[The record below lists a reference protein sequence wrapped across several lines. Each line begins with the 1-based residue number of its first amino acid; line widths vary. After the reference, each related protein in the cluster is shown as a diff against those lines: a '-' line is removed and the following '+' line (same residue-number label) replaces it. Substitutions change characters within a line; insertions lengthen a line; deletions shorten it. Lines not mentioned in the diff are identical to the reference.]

1 VGGLWH
7 YIYELFIN
15 ILRVFGVIALEF
27 FSCRI
32 VSVSDVD
39 VPCVVAIT
47 EDFSEG
53 RGVRRGY
60 PPPNGGFV

>member
-1 VGGLWH
+1 MGGLWH

-15 ILRVFGVIALEF
+15 ILRVFGVIAFEF

-39 VPCVVAIT
+39 VPSVVAIA
-47 EDFSEG
+47 EEVELYGS
-53 RGVRRGY
+53 Y
-60 PPPNGGFV
+60 A

>member
-1 VGGLWH
+1 MGGLWH

-15 ILRVFGVIALEF
+15 ILRVFGVIAFEF

-32 VSVSDVD
+32 VSVAYVD

-47 EDFSEG
+47 EEVELYSGCDCG
-53 RGVRRGY
+53 CGY
-60 PPPNGGFV
+60 A